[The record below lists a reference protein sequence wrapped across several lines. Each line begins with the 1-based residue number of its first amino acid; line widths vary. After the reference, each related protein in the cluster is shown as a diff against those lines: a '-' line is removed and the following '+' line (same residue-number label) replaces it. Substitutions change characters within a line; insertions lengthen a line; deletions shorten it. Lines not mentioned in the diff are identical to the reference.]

1 MMASTRRTAPPM
13 IMHPSPPPI
22 QVRGLLNKEETVM
35 AKGTEYLKGVHVVVA
50 TPEALMEVYSGED
63 RK

>member
-1 MMASTRRTAPPM
+1 M

-50 TPEALMEVYSGED
+50 TPEALMEVYTGED